1 MGQIMEEGAES
12 FKFFVELSSILNPMG
27 SIPIFMNPTESRS
40 LRAIRRIA
48 SGAALTVLLVLGS
61 VLVTGEALLGFL
73 RIAISSYRVGGGLLM
88 LLRPIAMMHARIGPV
103 RWTKEEVKDGADRDS
118 GSMGPLGIP
127 LEELT

>member
-1 MGQIMEEGAES
+1 MEEGAES
-12 FKFFVELSSILNPMG
+12 FKFFVGLPSILNPMG
-27 SIPIFMNPTESRS
+27 SRPIFMNLSESRS

-61 VLVTGEALLGFL
+61 VLITGEALLVFL
-73 RIAISSYRVGGGLLM
+73 RITISSYRVGGGLLM
-88 LLRPIAMMHARIGPV
+88 LIRPIAMMHARIGPV

-118 GSMGPLGIP
+118 GSMVPLRIP